1 MAAKEKDQRNRL
13 IAQNKK
19 ARHDFHIE
27 DTYEAGLVLQGTEVK
42 SLREGRAS
50 LVDGFVDVDNGEVWL
65 HNVHIPEYAQ
75 GSWTNHSARR
85 KRKLLLNRVEINKIE
100 RKIGDKGYTI
110 VPLSLYFKDGRA
122 KIEIALAKGKKEY
135 DKRHSL
141 AERQANREKEQAVQR
156 RLKGITD

>member
-13 IAQNKK
+13 VAQNKK

-27 DTYEAGLVLQGTEVK
+27 DTYEAGLVLHGTEVK

-50 LVDGFVDVDNGEVWL
+50 LVDGFVDLDNGEVWL

-75 GSWTNHSARR
+75 GSWTNHAARR

-110 VPLSLYFKDGRA
+110 VPLSLYFKEGRA
-122 KIEIALAKGKKEY
+122 KIEIALARGKKEY

-141 AERQANREKEQAVQR
+141 AERQANREKEQAIQR
-156 RLKGITD
+156 RLKGMTD

>member
-50 LVDGFVDVDNGEVWL
+50 LVDGFVDVDGGEVWL

-75 GSWTNHSARR
+75 GSWTNHSAKR
-85 KRKLLLNRVEINKIE
+85 KRKLLLNRSEIHKIE